1 MLKVSC
7 GDTGLFIYK
16 FPKTSLA
23 CQDTWQ
29 YRLLP
34 PPGFWSTTDIWA
46 ERHIPTGLLP
56 LILTMW
62 PKNWSGSHSA
72 CPLALPL
79 GLDHWTSRMPVSH
92 SVHRSHTHAEAGT
105 RPSNLFTTTLLRRG

>member
-16 FPKTSLA
+16 FPKTSPA

-72 CPLALPL
+72 
-79 GLDHWTSRMPVSH
+79 
-92 SVHRSHTHAEAGT
+92 
-105 RPSNLFTTTLLRRG
+105 